1 MLGSSFL
8 PARLR
13 SSDSEHKHYK
23 PTWLSQRINPF
34 LLSLSGRAC
43 AHPIYTIV
51 SVAII
56 ASTTY
61 LGLLESS
68 LFDRQ
73 TSLAGA
79 GGSVDFDSL
88 LVGSK
93 RLYAGAESNWNWQ
106 IQENGHDKKVDNV
119 SSCDQVGSLDLTCE
133 LEFCPYHLRF
143 SQLCIKHPSNCS
155 TAKICSCALEFHR

>member
-13 SSDSEHKHYK
+13 SSDSKHKHHN

-43 AHPIYTIV
+43 AHPIYTII

-68 LFDRQ
+68 LFERQ
-73 TSLAGA
+73 TSLAGS
-79 GGSVDFDSL
+79 GGRVDFDSL
-88 LVGSK
+88 LAGSK
-93 RLYAGAESNWNWQ
+93 RLYAGADSNWNWQ

-119 SSCDQVGSLDLTCE
+119 S
-133 LEFCPYHLRF
+133 FC
-143 SQLCIKHPSNCS
+143 I
-155 TAKICSCALEFHR
+155 